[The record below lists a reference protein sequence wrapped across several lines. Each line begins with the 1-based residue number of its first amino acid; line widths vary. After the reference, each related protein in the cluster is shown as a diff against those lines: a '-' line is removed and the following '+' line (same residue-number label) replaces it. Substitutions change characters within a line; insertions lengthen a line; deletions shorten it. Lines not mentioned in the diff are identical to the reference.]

1 MSEQPAAGMSFDL
14 DNLWSYMK
22 THGDPGWER
31 YPSYFGRLIPDVLEF
46 FDKRRLRITFFV
58 VGRDAVQDINIAPLR
73 AVVASGH
80 EVGNHSFDHEPWLH
94 RKPKEDIEREIARA
108 EEAITEAAGQ
118 KPRGFRG
125 PGFSWNADL
134 LEILAGRGYLFDAST
149 FPTFIGP
156 LGRLYYFAKSS
167 LTERQKEDRKELFG
181 GMAEGLRPVRP
192 YRWRL
197 AGGRTLLEIPVT
209 TMPLLKTP
217 FHLSYLLYLGG
228 ISPALMRT
236 YFRAALTMCRLART
250 GVSFLLHP
258 LDFLSRDDAPELTF
272 FPAMAMDRK
281 KKRALVAD
289 AFDLLSDH
297 FSIYSL
303 NAYAEHCLSAPALS
317 DRGVR

>member
-1 MSEQPAAGMSFDL
+1 MSFDL

-31 YPSYFGRLIPDVLEF
+31 YPSYFSRLIPDVLEF

-58 VGRDAVQDINIAPLR
+58 VGRDAVQDLNIAPLR
-73 AVVASGH
+73 AVIASGH

-94 RKPKEDIEREIARA
+94 RKPKEEIEQEIARA
-108 EEAITEAAGQ
+108 EEAIAGAAGQ
-118 KPRGFRG
+118 RPRGFRG

-134 LEILAGRGYLFDAST
+134 LDILAGRGYLFDAST

-181 GMAEGLRPVRP
+181 GMAEGFRPVRP

-197 AGGRTLLEIPVT
+197 TGGRTLLEIPVT

-236 YFRAALTMCRLART
+236 YFRTALGMCRLART

-258 LDFLSRDDAPELTF
+258 LDFLSGDDAPELAF

-297 FSIYSL
+297 YSIYSL
-303 NAYAEHCLSAPALS
+303 NAYAERCLSAPALS